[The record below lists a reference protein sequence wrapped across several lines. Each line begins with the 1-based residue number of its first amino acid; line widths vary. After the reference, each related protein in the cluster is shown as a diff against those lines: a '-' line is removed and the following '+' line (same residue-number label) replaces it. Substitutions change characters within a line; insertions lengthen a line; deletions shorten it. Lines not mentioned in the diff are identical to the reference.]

1 MTNKEKVDTG
11 RLNTIIGGGS
21 IFEGTVEI
29 ESSIRI
35 DGTLKG
41 KLVSSDTLIVGPTG
55 VVEADIQVKK
65 ATVGGR
71 ILGCLVASDQT
82 VLESKAVLLGDLKTS
97 SLVVHEGAVFNG
109 NCSMGEEKSLL
120 EKRESLFPK
129 KSKELEEE
137 KSTQS
142 TISL

>member
-1 MTNKEKVDTG
+1 MSNKEKIDTG
-11 RLNTIIGGGS
+11 RLNTILGS
-21 IFEGTVEI
+21 GSAFEGTVDI
-29 ESSIRI
+29 DSSIRI

-55 VVEADIQVKK
+55 VVEADVEVKK
-65 ATVGGR
+65 ATIGGR
-71 ILGCLVASDQT
+71 ILGCLTASDQT
-82 VLESKAVLLGDLKTS
+82 ILESKAVLLGDLKTS

-129 KSKELEEE
+129 ESKEPEEE
-137 KSTQS
+137 NPTQG

>member
-1 MTNKEKVDTG
+1 MSNKEKIEPG
-11 RLNTIIGGGS
+11 RLNTILGS
-21 IFEGTVEI
+21 GSVFEGTVEI

-41 KLVSSDTLIVGPTG
+41 KLISSDTLIVGPTG

-82 VLESKAVLLGDLKTS
+82 VLEAKAVLLGDLKTS

-109 NCSMGEEKSLL
+109 NCAMGEERSLL
-120 EKRESLFPK
+120 EKRDSIFPK
-129 KSKELEEE
+129 EMKKPEEE
-137 KSTQS
+137 KPAQS
-142 TISL
+142 KISL